1 MTKVLPDVSSV
12 TTQVRRQ
19 LHAQL
24 QDSHETRWHAAQLFT
39 RYFYRLGSARSQ
51 ATSPATALGHYSLTE
66 DALLAHEG
74 REVVTWD
81 CAVASVALGVKVSG
95 SKCHQHSD
103 RADGADDGTVPA
115 RCVPTKLYDT
125 GPGVRCA
132 CSSLDDLRRPRGMF
146 LPFAKPRVVMTHSS

>member
-1 MTKVLPDVSSV
+1 MSNGP
-12 TTQVRRQ
+12 TQVRRQ

-51 ATSPATALGHYSLTE
+51 TASPTIALCKSSLTE

-81 CAVASVALGVKVSG
+81 CAVACVALSVKASVSG
-95 SKCHQHSD
+95 GVVAMWMKTD
-103 RADGADDGTVPA
+103 REDGSTVPTG
-115 RCVPTKLYDT
+115 RVPPELHDT
-125 GPGVRCA
+125 SA
-132 CSSLDDLRRPRGMF
+132 
-146 LPFAKPRVVMTHSS
+146 